1 MGKSNKEVKNNS
13 FERKPWLSQKI
24 GFWIMT
30 IVSVTLAVWVGWQV
44 AVVDT
49 LLNGILWGLGFGG
62 SLWLVFFGM
71 NFFHRLFG
79 GKPKK

>member
-1 MGKSNKEVKNNS
+1 
-13 FERKPWLSQKI
+13 
-24 GFWIMT
+24 MT
-30 IVSVTLAVWVGWQV
+30 IVSVVLAVWVGWQV
-44 AVVDT
+44 AAVDT

-71 NFFHRLFG
+71 NFFHGLFG